1 MIPARPF
8 VIALLL
14 SAGAGGA
21 GAADDPDKGLT
32 ECIEKARRAEATCA
46 KLTDEPAQRLECF
59 QKARAEQ
66 LSCLEH
72 ALSDA
77 PTGATAPV
85 SPPEPSRQ
93 GSLDEQPSKTV
104 TSEPPSQANPHE
116 NAGQPAENT
125 QAKSLASP
133 PAEPQ
138 MSTQET
144 APKTTQDNAAT
155 NAPPL
160 GKPAVK
166 PEDTAPSRK
175 RAENRPRERS
185 AGPPGCTH
193 FRSYNAA
200 SGTYRDFGGRT
211 RPCQ

>member
-1 MIPARPF
+1 
-8 VIALLL
+8 V
-14 SAGAGGA
+14 SAS
-21 GAADDPDKGLT
+21 AADDPDKGLT
-32 ECIEKARRAEATCA
+32 ACIEKARRAEATCA

-85 SPPEPSRQ
+85 SPPEPSRHA
-93 GSLDEQPSKTV
+93 SPDQPAAKRGAAERP
-104 TSEPPSQANPHE
+104 SEANPHE

-125 QAKSLASP
+125 QAKSLANP

-144 APKTTQDNAAT
+144 SPKTTQDNAAT
-155 NAPPL
+155 NAPPPGTCKPIGL
-160 GKPAVK
+160 TFSGKVVFPL
-166 PEDTAPSRK
+166 
-175 RAENRPRERS
+175 
-185 AGPPGCTH
+185 
-193 FRSYNAA
+193 
-200 SGTYRDFGGRT
+200 
-211 RPCQ
+211 

>member
-14 SAGAGGA
+14 SASAGGA
-21 GAADDPDKGLT
+21 NAADDPDKGWVA
-32 ECIEKARRAEATCA
+32 CVEKGRQADATCS

-66 LSCLEH
+66 LGCLEH

-85 SPPEPSRQ
+85 SSPEPSRQ
-93 GSLDEQPSKTV
+93 AAPGEQPSM

-125 QAKSLASP
+125 QANSPASP

-200 SGTYRDFGGRT
+200 SSTYRDFDGRT